1 MRDSY
6 IEKFYDEFQNRVAA
20 LESYSY
26 TNNTKIREFEEA
38 IEEAMEIFARYAEVQ
53 SLREQVNVL
62 QGLIEEQE
70 EKIQAV
76 KQKCF
81 SLTFEELMEV

>member
-1 MRDSY
+1 MKDSY
-6 IEKFYDEFQNRVAA
+6 IEKFYDEFQSRVSA
-20 LESYSY
+20 LENSSCV
-26 TNNTKIREFEEA
+26 NNVKIRELEEG
-38 IEEAMEIFARYAEVQ
+38 MKIFARYAEVQ
-53 SLREQVNVL
+53 SLQEQVNML
-62 QGLIEEQE
+62 QSLIEEQE

>member
-1 MRDSY
+1 MKDSY
-6 IEKFYDEFQNRVAA
+6 IEKFYDEFQSRVSA
-20 LESYSY
+20 LEHYSC
-26 TNNTKIREFEEA
+26 TNNTKIRELEEG
-38 IEEAMEIFARYAEVQ
+38 MKIFARYAEVQ
-53 SLREQVNVL
+53 SLQEQVDVL
-62 QGLIEEQE
+62 QSLIEEQE